1 MIKLA
6 KTTYV
11 LIHLNKRDDGLYRS
25 ISYIQKT
32 NNKILKLILAFKRIL
47 AIKIREYHMKSKS
60 SNIYIYYF
68 LMIN

>member
-11 LIHLNKRDDGLYRS
+11 LIQFKIKRDDGLYRS

-32 NNKILKLILAFKRIL
+32 NNKNFELIFSILKEFWQLKSE
-47 AIKIREYHMKSKS
+47 EYQLEK
-60 SNIYIYYF
+60 
-68 LMIN
+68 

>member
-11 LIHLNKRDDGLYRS
+11 LIQFKIKRDDGLYRS

-32 NNKILKLILAFKRIL
+32 NNKNFELIFSILKEFWQL
-47 AIKIREYHMKSKS
+47 KS
-60 SNIYIYYF
+60 
-68 LMIN
+68 